1 MWGLV
6 RGPHKN
12 TEGQDPEALIHR
24 EEAIAKYAGEEF
36 MTRHFLSLFDFTK
49 EEAEDL
55 LKQALLLKIDFKKGK
70 IHQPLQGKILGMIF
84 EKTSTRTRVSFEVAM
99 LQLGGHAIYLTSQ
112 TSQLGR
118 GETYEDTARVLSRY
132 VQGIV
137 MRTFEQTKLE
147 RLAKFS
153 SVPVINALSDL
164 LHPCQ
169 ILADL
174 LTLIEERGSLERL
187 KVAWVGDGNNVANSW
202 IEAACLFGFDLA
214 LACPEGY
221 DPVALLFKKIHPK
234 QHHNVKLVRDPKEA
248 VKNADVIN
256 TDTWVSMG
264 QEGKSEKEKKKIFEP
279 YQVNASLLKS
289 AKKEAIVLHC
299 LPAHRGEEITD
310 EVMDGP
316 QSRVWDQAENRL
328 HVQKALLEKLLA

>member
-1 MWGLV
+1 
-6 RGPHKN
+6 
-12 TEGQDPEALIHR
+12 
-24 EEAIAKYAGEEF
+24 
-36 MTRHFLSLFDFTK
+36 MTRHYLSLLDFTK
-49 EEAEDL
+49 EETMVL
-55 LKQALLLKIDFKKGK
+55 LERALVLKKDFKKEK
-70 IHQPLQGKILGMIF
+70 VPQPLAGKTLGMIF

-99 LQLGGHAIYLTSQ
+99 LQLGGHAIYLTQ
-112 TSQLGR
+112 KTSQLGR

-147 RLAKFS
+147 RMAKYS

-169 ILADL
+169 VLADL
-174 LTLIEERGSLERL
+174 MTVIEEKGSLKDV

-202 IEAACLFGFDLA
+202 IEAALMFGFELK
-214 LACPEGY
+214 LACPKGY
-221 DPVALLFKKIHPK
+221 DPALGPHDPIQLI
-234 QHHNVKLVRDPKEA
+234 RDPKEA
-248 VKNADVIN
+248 VDGVDVIN

-264 QEGKSEKEKKKIFEP
+264 QEGKNEIHKKKVFGP
-279 YQVNASLLKS
+279 YQVNAALLKK
-289 AKKEAIVLHC
+289 AKKDCIVLHC

-316 QSRVWDQAENRL
+316 HSRVWNQAENRL
-328 HVQKALLEKLLA
+328 HVQKALLELLLA